1 MRRLI
6 SIWTRKITDK
16 PAKLVSLKHYLAF
29 FTFTFL
35 TVFCGAV
42 YLKAEQIKDEL
53 ALYSLSKGFALQM
66 IEVSGR
72 NHTEAAAIRS
82 VLTKWRDQSIFS
94 ADLAEIRRELLK
106 LGWVKDAVV
115 SRHLPDRL
123 TVKLIERHPVA
134 LLQTLAG
141 HQLIDEAGV
150 MIDGAD
156 VSAFSHLVVV
166 SGTGAATRTNALLGM
181 LESEPEIFADVWAVQ
196 LIAERR
202 WDIHMRSG
210 LTIKLP
216 EDDPVLAWSR
226 LAKLERDTDI
236 TQRDLA
242 TIDLRVPGQLVVE
255 PNIPIRGAGSKT

>member
-6 SIWTRKITDK
+6 GIWTRKTTNK
-16 PAKLVSLKHYLAF
+16 PAKRVTWKHYLAF

-35 TVFCGAV
+35 VVSSGAV
-42 YLKAEQIKDEL
+42 YLKAEQIKDDL
-53 ALYSLSKGFALQM
+53 NLYSFRKGFALQM

-72 NHTEAAAIRS
+72 NHTETAAIRS

-94 ADLAEIRRELLK
+94 TDLAAIRRELLN

-134 LLQTLAG
+134 LLQTPAG

-150 MIDGAD
+150 IIDGAD
-156 VSAFSHLVVV
+156 VSAFSHLLVV
-166 SGTGAATRTNALLGM
+166 SGTGAATRTNALLGI
-181 LESEPEIFADVWAVQ
+181 LESEPEIFAEVWAVQ

-216 EDDPVLAWSR
+216 EEDPVLAWSR
-226 LAKLERDTDI
+226 LAKLERDTAI
-236 TQRDLA
+236 TERDLA
-242 TIDLRVPGQLVVE
+242 AIDLRVPGQLVVE
-255 PNIPIRGAGSKT
+255 PNIPIRGKGSKT

>member
-6 SIWTRKITDK
+6 SIWTQKTTDK
-16 PAKLVSLKHYLAF
+16 TAERVGWKNYLAF

-35 TVFCGAV
+35 TVSSGAV
-42 YLKAEQIKDEL
+42 YLKADQIKDEL

-72 NHTEAAAIRS
+72 NHTESAAIRS
-82 VLTKWRDQSIFS
+82 VLAKWRDQSIFS
-94 ADLAEIRRELLK
+94 IDLTAIRHELLD

-115 SRHLPDRL
+115 SRHLPDKL

-134 LLQTLAG
+134 LLQTPAG

-150 MIDGAD
+150 MINGAN

-166 SGTGAATRTNALLGM
+166 SGRGAAERTNVLLGM

-202 WDIHMRSG
+202 WDVHMRSG

-216 EDDPVLAWSR
+216 EEDPILAWSR
-226 LAKLERDTDI
+226 LAILERDTAI
-236 TQRDLA
+236 TERDLA
-242 TIDLRVPGQLVVE
+242 AIDLRVPGQLVVE
-255 PNIPIRGAGSKT
+255 PNIPIRGNGSKT